1 MADSQ
6 AATPSPSGRGQV
18 ADRPLERA
26 GLPESDVLKALVM
39 NLSTQVETL
48 TVMVSE
54 LQKEQREANR
64 AA

>member
-1 MADSQ
+1 
-6 AATPSPSGRGQV
+6 
-18 ADRPLERA
+18 
-26 GLPESDVLKALVM
+26 VM